1 MNDLKLYEKTMQ
13 ELDSLLQTVRI
24 FSSDTEM
31 QIKISKCAMLEMKRG
46 KVVQSEGIELPR
58 GGTIKSLEDENWYK
72 HLGLLQ
78 FDSVKSKEMK
88 DMITKEYYR
97 RIRKILK
104 ASLNAGNTTQAINAR
119 AESIIGIVQW
129 R

>member
-1 MNDLKLYEKTMQ
+1 MQ

-58 GGTIKSLEDENWYK
+58 G
-72 HLGLLQ
+72 
-78 FDSVKSKEMK
+78 V
-88 DMITKEYYR
+88 
-97 RIRKILK
+97 
-104 ASLNAGNTTQAINAR
+104 GN
-119 AESIIGIVQW
+119 
-129 R
+129 